1 MSLKEMLEKNLKVR
15 KNGLVIRPDIGWVG
29 PKPAHTKAEK
39 INQIKTEFIDDRALL
54 IVGAKAS
61 DFAEY
66 PTIEADISVQELI
79 KYIEQL
85 ESVKQ
90 RLKKKMLLV
99 ITGLD
104 KVSADEQAKF
114 IPLLKDRQI
123 MASKLPDAIQI
134 VMPVA
139 DADAVSHAI
148 KSLIFKLKV

>member
-1 MSLKEMLEKNLKVR
+1 MSLKEMLEKNRKKR
-15 KNGLVIRPDIGWVG
+15 KNGLVIQPDIGWAG
-29 PKPAHTKAEK
+29 PKPAKTKAEK

-66 PTIEADISVQELI
+66 PKIEANVSVQDLI
-79 KYIEQL
+79 KHIEQM

-123 MASKLPDAIQI
+123 MASKLPDAVQI

-139 DADAVSHAI
+139 DADAVSHAT
-148 KSLIFKLKV
+148 KSLIFELKV

>member
-1 MSLKEMLEKNLKVR
+1 MSLKEMPEKNLKKR
-15 KNGLVIRPDIGWVG
+15 KNGLVIQPDIGWLG

-66 PTIEADISVQELI
+66 PKIEADISVQYLI
-79 KYIEQL
+79 KHVEVL
-85 ESVKQ
+85 E
-90 RLKKKMLLV
+90 KKKVSKAFL
-99 ITGLD
+99 IIDGLD
-104 KVSADEQAKF
+104 KVSESEQEKF

-123 MASKLPDAIQI
+123 MTSKLPASVQI

-139 DADAVSHAI
+139 DADAVSSKI
-148 KSLIFKLKV
+148 KSLIFELKV

>member
-1 MSLKEMLEKNLKVR
+1 MSLKETLEKNRKKR
-15 KNGLVIRPDIGWVG
+15 KNGLVIGPDIGWLG
-29 PKPAHTKAEK
+29 PKPARTKAEK

-66 PTIEADISVQELI
+66 PKIEANVSVQDLI
-79 KYIEQL
+79 KHIEQL

-90 RLKKKMLLV
+90 KLKKKILLV

-123 MASKLPDAIQI
+123 MASKLPDVVQI

-139 DADAVSHAI
+139 DAEAVSHAT
-148 KSLIFKLKV
+148 KSLIFELKV